1 MNSNFFKH
9 CIYDIRKNKIS
20 FIILLLLFL
29 ASTIL
34 FTEIFH
40 SYFVEVYMEQ
50 SDSYG
55 FSAVPT
61 SYEEKLNNNVYESL
75 DNLLKKGGSTSFVSR
90 FLNEKYN
97 TNIQVFI
104 SNNIEEYSNKYIWI
118 VPIDFMTENINQ
130 NFELINFNEN
140 IQVELKKLGI
150 LEFSDSSKYIF
161 LISKSKEFQHLSDY
175 NLYGTE
181 LIYLLENIKLDKADL
196 ENSLDNDYKN
206 IFENTYIKLVDQNSK
221 GKEEIRF
228 IKLYMFPMLLCLIIS
243 NILAFFIID
252 RRIVENCKELRYI
265 KSDGNAKLY
274 QVKRNSAFIFILFV
288 VNIIFL
294 SIINKFRFNFAF
306 FIIFTFSLIMFV
318 IYELINYFIL
328 KYNKIEI

>member
-1 MNSNFFKH
+1 M
-9 CIYDIRKNKIS
+9 
-20 FIILLLLFL
+20 
-29 ASTIL
+29 
-34 FTEIFH
+34 
-40 SYFVEVYMEQ
+40 
-50 SDSYG
+50 
-55 FSAVPT
+55 
-61 SYEEKLNNNVYESL
+61 
-75 DNLLKKGGSTSFVSR
+75 
-90 FLNEKYN
+90 
-97 TNIQVFI
+97 
-104 SNNIEEYSNKYIWI
+104 
-118 VPIDFMTENINQ
+118 
-130 NFELINFNEN
+130 
-140 IQVELKKLGI
+140 
-150 LEFSDSSKYIF
+150 
-161 LISKSKEFQHLSDY
+161 
-175 NLYGTE
+175 
-181 LIYLLENIKLDKADL
+181 DKADL